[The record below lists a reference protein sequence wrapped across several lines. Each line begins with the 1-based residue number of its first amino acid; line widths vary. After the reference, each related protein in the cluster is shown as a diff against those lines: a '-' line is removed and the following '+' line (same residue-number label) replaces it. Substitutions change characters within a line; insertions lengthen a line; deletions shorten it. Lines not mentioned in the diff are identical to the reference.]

1 MATNKRNLNSK
12 KYNKALTLED
22 RINIT
27 NLISSNRDNSGN
39 LTITLNEIAAIL
51 EKDPTTISKEVK
63 NRRSKFKQLSFNFVY
78 AISYCK
84 HCAKQSKY
92 EIKQMVKDANDSC
105 EEFEEYICPHLKNF
119 LGYVTDVLREVFVVV
134 QKLIIRH
141 QKLILAIVT
150 H

>member
-22 RINIT
+22 RITIT

-63 NRRSKFKQLSFNFVY
+63 NRRSKFKRLFLIYINFFN
-78 AISYCK
+78 
-84 HCAKQSKY
+84 
-92 EIKQMVKDANDSC
+92 
-105 EEFEEYICPHLKNF
+105 
-119 LGYVTDVLREVFVVV
+119 
-134 QKLIIRH
+134 II
-141 QKLILAIVT
+141 
-150 H
+150 